1 LQIEKQTKK
10 EMRLELQATKKV
22 ERALKKTQSLELRN
36 PCRVVHNKEPIKT
49 IIFYEVKLN
58 NL

>member
-22 ERALKKTQSLELRN
+22 ERALKKTQSLELQN
-36 PCRVVHNKEPIKT
+36 PCRVVHNKEPIKRV
-49 IIFYEVKLN
+49 FV
-58 NL
+58 